1 MREALYLVNK
11 GVPFDVAFEVEPIV
25 RGAWCIIFGEIE
37 SGRKYNFVTN
47 QFEEA
52 K

>member
-1 MREALYLVNK
+1 MREALYLVSK
-11 GVPFDVAFEVEPIV
+11 GVPFDVAFELDGTL
-25 RGAWCIIFGEIE
+25 RASWCIIYGEIE

-47 QFEEA
+47 QFEEG